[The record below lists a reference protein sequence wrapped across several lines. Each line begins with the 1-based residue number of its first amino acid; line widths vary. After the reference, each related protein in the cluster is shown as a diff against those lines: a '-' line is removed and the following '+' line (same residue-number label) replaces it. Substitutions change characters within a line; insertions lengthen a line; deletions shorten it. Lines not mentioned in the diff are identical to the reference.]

1 LPSAGRV
8 ASVAN
13 GSCPRRIISDRK
25 NDATTPSTAV
35 AHGTISR
42 SLRRVTNSTTLE

>member
-1 LPSAGRV
+1 M
-8 ASVAN
+8 AN
-13 GSCPRRIISDRK
+13 GSCPRSTISDRK

-42 SLRRVTNSTTLE
+42 SFRRVTKRTTLE